1 MVRLL
6 RAVLAVALSV
16 PVVAVSAP
24 ASAAVTAEWCWS
36 MQSGTLKGTFTTDGT
51 MPGDGTAASGTY
63 NLTGFT
69 VYESAFPDIEVG
81 SIADGTYA
89 FGSQP
94 QYQIIWNGS
103 TVTGFYRSSGAQT
116 NGFGIQ
122 NGPGSNGAYIIF
134 NINYQSADTTGAG
147 GVNIFT
153 SSVTPSLEPVPA
165 SGDCAGEI
173 TTSEGGQTPPD
184 ILEQYGRAIDESC
197 RDGWGPSWAQWPNA
211 QTGGWVCTRTLFYSN
226 ASRSWQVR

>member
-1 MVRLL
+1 MISRF
-6 RAVLAVALSV
+6 RTVLALVLSIPLV
-16 PVVAVSAP
+16 TSNAP
-24 ASAAVTAEWCWS
+24 ASAAVTAQWCWS

-51 MPGDGTAASGTY
+51 MPGDGTANSGTY

-81 SIADGTYA
+81 SIADGTYI

-103 TVTGFYRSSGAQT
+103 TVTGFHRASGSYT
-116 NGFGIQ
+116 NGFGIY
-122 NGPGSNGAYIIF
+122 NGPGLSGAYIIF
-134 NINYQSADTTGAG
+134 DIGYQNADTSYIGS
-147 GVNIFT
+147 NIFN
-153 SSVTPSLEPVPA
+153 SSVTPSVEPVPG
-165 SGDCAGEI
+165 SGYCAGEL
-173 TTSEGGQTPPD
+173 TTSESGQTPPD

-211 QTGGWVCTRTLFYSN
+211 QTGGWVCTRMLYYNN
-226 ASRSWQVR
+226 ATQSWQVR

>member
-1 MVRLL
+1 MLHVMLAA
-6 RAVLAVALSV
+6 AVIAPVLTLS
-16 PVVAVSAP
+16 AQ
-24 ASAAVTAEWCWS
+24 ASAAVTAKWCWS
-36 MQSGTLKGTFTTDGT
+36 MQSGTLNGTFTTDGT
-51 MPGDGTAASGTY
+51 MPGDGTANSGTY

-103 TVTGFYRSSGAQT
+103 TVTGFYRDSGVLT
-116 NGFGIQ
+116 NGFGIE
-122 NGPGSNGAYIIF
+122 NGPGPSGAYIIF
-134 NINYQSADTTGAG
+134 DINYQAADTQNPG
-147 GVNIFT
+147 GLPIFA
-153 SSVTPSLEPVPA
+153 SSVTPALTPVPA
-165 SGDCAGEI
+165 SGYCAGEL
-173 TTSEGGQTPPD
+173 TTSESGQTPPD